1 MPNCMEQVY
10 SEEYYDFLIPY
21 GVEAEVP
28 STPGCVQRIA
38 EDYDIFFYPRE
49 GLPPLSIGNYT
60 YTAIPKCYALLDTT
74 ALDASGITRLQNQ
87 PVLALKGEG
96 VLVGVIDTGVDYTNP
111 LFRYSDGSSR
121 ILRIW
126 DQTVQDGTPPEGILY
141 GAEYRKEEIDEALQA
156 ERPYDV
162 VPSRDENGHGTFV
175 TGVVCGG
182 EDIPNGFIG
191 AVPNAGIAVVKLKEA
206 KRYLREFFFVPEGV
220 PAYQETDLMMAVSYL
235 NGVANVL
242 NMPLVICLALGNS
255 MGGHG
260 TDGPLPNF
268 LNYISTRRRRSIV
281 TATGNEANTR
291 HHFQGALRR
300 EMDYEDVEISV
311 EQDMAGFFI
320 ELWAGA
326 PELYAISVISP
337 TGERLPKVLLRSG
350 ASKSFRFVFE
360 GTTVS
365 VDYRIETKETAN
377 QLIYLRF
384 SDVRRG
390 LWIVRVYP
398 ENIVSGNY
406 NMWLPMQKLTDGNVI
421 FLRSNPD
428 TTLTAPGTAAQVIT
442 VGGYQVSNNSMYA
455 DSGRGYTV
463 AGEIK
468 PDFVAPAVNVYG
480 PGLRGNYVTY
490 TGTSAA
496 AAVTAGA
503 VAQIM
508 QWALVQQNDPVMSNA
523 AIKNMLIRGAKRSD
537 DRGYPNREWGYGA
550 LDVYQAFE
558 YLRL

>member
-1 MPNCMEQVY
+1 MDDRSFY
-10 SEEYYDFLIPY
+10 AKLHGAGIFRGGYYDFFDSVRGGGRGSVHARMRAAHRGGLRHFFLPARGTAAAFY
-21 GVEAEVP
+21 RELYLHGDTKMLRTA
-28 STPGCVQRIA
+28 R
-38 EDYDIFFYPRE
+38 YDGARC
-49 GLPPLSIGNYT
+49 IGNHP
-60 YTAIPKCYALLDTT
+60 AAESAGAC
-74 ALDASGITRLQNQ
+74 
-87 PVLALKGEG
+87 LKRG

-111 LFRYSDGSSR
+111 LFGYSDGSSR

-126 DQTVQDGTPPEGILY
+126 DQTIQDGTPPEGILY

-182 EDIPNGFIG
+182 GYPERLYRGG
-191 AVPNAGIAVVKLKEA
+191 AKRWDCRCKAKRGKALSAGIFSSF
-206 KRYLREFFFVPEGV
+206 RREFLPSGDGSDDGGILFKWRCKCVEY
-220 PAYQETDLMMAVSYL
+220 AACDLSCARQQH
-235 NGVANVL
+235 
-242 NMPLVICLALGNS
+242 
-255 MGGHG
+255 GGHG

-291 HHFQGALRR
+291 HHFRGALRR

-337 TGERLPKVLLRSG
+337 TGERIPKVSLRSG

-390 LWIVRVYP
+390 LWIVRVTRK
-398 ENIVSGNY
+398 I
-406 NMWLPMQKLTDGNVI
+406 L
-421 FLRSNPD
+421 
-428 TTLTAPGTAAQVIT
+428 
-442 VGGYQVSNNSMYA
+442 
-455 DSGRGYTV
+455 
-463 AGEIK
+463 
-468 PDFVAPAVNVYG
+468 
-480 PGLRGNYVTY
+480 
-490 TGTSAA
+490 
-496 AAVTAGA
+496 
-503 VAQIM
+503 
-508 QWALVQQNDPVMSNA
+508 
-523 AIKNMLIRGAKRSD
+523 
-537 DRGYPNREWGYGA
+537 
-550 LDVYQAFE
+550 
-558 YLRL
+558 

>member
-126 DQTVQDGTPPEGILY
+126 DQTIQDGTPPEGILY

-206 KRYLREFFFVPEGV
+206 KRYLREFFFIPEGV
-220 PAYQETDLMMAVSYL
+220 PAFQETDLMMAVSYL

-281 TATGNEANTR
+281 TATGNEA
-291 HHFQGALRR
+291 
-300 EMDYEDVEISV
+300 
-311 EQDMAGFFI
+311 
-320 ELWAGA
+320 
-326 PELYAISVISP
+326 SP
-337 TGERLPKVLLRSG
+337 
-350 ASKSFRFVFE
+350 
-360 GTTVS
+360 GTTFRGRSAVRWTMRMWRS
-365 VDYRIETKETAN
+365 AWNRIWRA
-377 QLIYLRF
+377 F
-384 SDVRRG
+384 S
-390 LWIVRVYP
+390 
-398 ENIVSGNY
+398 
-406 NMWLPMQKLTDGNVI
+406 
-421 FLRSNPD
+421 
-428 TTLTAPGTAAQVIT
+428 
-442 VGGYQVSNNSMYA
+442 
-455 DSGRGYTV
+455 
-463 AGEIK
+463 
-468 PDFVAPAVNVYG
+468 
-480 PGLRGNYVTY
+480 
-490 TGTSAA
+490 
-496 AAVTAGA
+496 
-503 VAQIM
+503 
-508 QWALVQQNDPVMSNA
+508 
-523 AIKNMLIRGAKRSD
+523 
-537 DRGYPNREWGYGA
+537 
-550 LDVYQAFE
+550 
-558 YLRL
+558 